1 MYPTHMPPP
10 ETTAADVFSAFRIGF
25 DLMPQ
30 RINSNLI
37 VKTIAENPMNR
48 LDMLLSGMLEFV
60 DTLPSEEAIRQVR
73 ATVYGVAAML
83 DGIDIV
89 P

>member
-1 MYPTHMPPP
+1 MYPTHTPP
-10 ETTAADVFSAFRIGF
+10 ETTAADVFTAFGIGF
-25 DLMPQ
+25 DLLPS
-30 RINSNLI
+30 RINANSI
-37 VKTIAENPMNR
+37 IKSISENPMNR
-48 LDMLLSGMLEFV
+48 LNILLSGMLELV

-73 ATVYGVAAML
+73 TTVYGVAAML